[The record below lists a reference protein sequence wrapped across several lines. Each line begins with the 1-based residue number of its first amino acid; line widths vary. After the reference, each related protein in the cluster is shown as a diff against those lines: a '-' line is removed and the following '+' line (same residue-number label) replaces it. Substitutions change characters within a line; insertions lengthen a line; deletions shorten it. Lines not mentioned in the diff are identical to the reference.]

1 MSALPSV
8 VRKQVEKANA
18 VAKEYYDSLKTPDGQ
33 ASADGSAEAT
43 AAAAAASS
51 NASAAAAADSANA
64 AAAASATPPVEG
76 WEQKYR
82 VLQGK
87 YNAEVPRLTRQV
99 QELVAQMRDQAASLT
114 TTQNLLA
121 SLGAQRGNA
130 PAGSEPAAQPA
141 QSARLVKD
149 EEVKEFGADLIDVM
163 RRVAR
168 EEGASLLPQVDQRIA
183 PVKQRADA
191 AAKAANDAAG
201 KVAQNDQQTVLQ
213 LLAEKVPNWEELNGD
228 DGFLGWLDQR
238 DPFSGAVR
246 GMMLKQ
252 AFEAHDGPRVVNFF
266 LGYQKEHAAVT
277 PPASA
282 TPPANTPAQPQRS
295 LESMVAP
302 GTTKTGAASTQNGS
316 GKRDWT
322 RAEIGAFYKDLGAGK
337 YRGARADEAK
347 KIEAD
352 IFVAQREGRIRS

>member
-8 VRKQVEKANA
+8 VRRQVEAANK
-18 VAKEYYDSLKTPDGQ
+18 VAAEYYESLKNPDGQ
-33 ASADGSAEAT
+33 PPASGEPP
-43 AAAAAASS
+43 ASG
-51 NASAAAAADSANA
+51 
-64 AAAASATPPVEG
+64 TPPANTTPPAAGTPPAEGSTPPANPPPEG

-99 QELVAQMRDQAASLT
+99 QELIAQVRDQAASLT

-130 PAGSEPAAQPA
+130 PAGNEPAAQPA
-141 QSARLVKD
+141 QPARLVKD

-191 AAKAANDAAG
+191 AAKAASDAAG
-201 KVAQNDQQTVLQ
+201 KVAANDQQTVLQ
-213 LLAEKVPNWEELNGD
+213 LLTEKVPNWEELNGD
-228 DGFLGWLDQR
+228 AGFLEWLDQR

-246 GMMLKQ
+246 GLMLKQ

-277 PPASA
+277 PPANTA
-282 TPPANTPAQPQRS
+282 APAAAPAQPQRS
-295 LESMVAP
+295 LEQMVAP
-302 GTTKTGAASTQNGS
+302 GTPKTGAASTQNGS

-322 RAEIGAFYKDLGAGK
+322 RAEIGQFYKDLGAGK
-337 YRGARADEAK
+337 YRGKTEEAK

>member
-8 VRKQVEKANA
+8 VRKQIEKADA
-18 VAKEYYDSLKTPDGQ
+18 IAKEYYDSLKTTDGQ
-33 ASADGSAEAT
+33 PPGTPPAGST
-43 AAAAAASS
+43 PP
-51 NASAAAAADSANA
+51 ANA
-64 AAAASATPPVEG
+64 APPAEGTPPAEGATPPNTPPPEG

-99 QELVAQMRDQAASLT
+99 QELVAQMRDQAAALT

-121 SLGAQRGNA
+121 SLGAQRGTA
-130 PAGSEPAAQPA
+130 PAGNDPGAPPAQP
-141 QSARLVKD
+141 ARLVKD

-191 AAKAANDAAG
+191 AAKAASDAAG
-201 KVAQNDQQTVLQ
+201 KVAANDQQTVLQ

-228 DGFLGWLDQR
+228 SGFLDWLDQR

-246 GMMLKQ
+246 GLMLKQ

-277 PPASA
+277 PPANA
-282 TPPANTPAQPQRS
+282 AAPASTPAQPQRT

-302 GTTKTGAASTQNGS
+302 GTTKTGAASTQNGAN
-316 GKRDWT
+316 KRDWT
-322 RAEIGAFYKDLGAGK
+322 RADIAQFYKDLGAGK
-337 YRGARADEAK
+337 YRGRSDDAK